1 MKDITQAALL
11 LSELKSLVDSLA
23 SRDRAAVVGTIRAFS
38 DCASAKERELAA
50 LGARPCC
57 A

>member
-11 LSELKSLVDSLA
+11 LSELKSLVDSLS
-23 SRDRAAVVGTIRAFS
+23 SRDRGAVVGAIRAFS

>member
-11 LSELKSLVDSLA
+11 LSELKSLVDSL
-23 SRDRAAVVGTIRAFS
+23 SSQDRATVAGTMRSFS

-50 LGARPCC
+50 LGARACC

>member
-11 LSELKSLVDSLA
+11 LSELKSLVGSLS
-23 SRDRAAVVGTIRAFS
+23 SRDRDAVVGTMRAFS

>member
-11 LSELKSLVDSLA
+11 LSQLKSLVESL
-23 SRDRAAVVGTIRAFS
+23 STQDRVAVIGTVRAFS